1 MPQPIIMPKSIA
13 PVEPVENLIQTI
25 RGQRVILDAD
35 LARIYGVPTKVLN
48 QAVKRNRKRFPSDFM
63 FQLTATEAGSA
74 RRSRS
79 QTVTLKRGQNLKYRP
94 YAFTEHGAI
103 QAANVLNSE
112 AAVQMGLFVVRAFV
126 KMREA
131 LANHRE
137 LAHKLAE
144 VERTLT
150 ERLDDHEQIIA
161 SILEELRQLMNPPE
175 PARKQIGFHVRERA
189 ATYRVKRKP

>member
-48 QAVKRNRKRFPSDFM
+48 QAVKRNRKRFPCDFM

-79 QTVTLKRGQNLKYRP
+79 QTVTLKRGHNLKYRP

-137 LAHKLAE
+137 LVHKLAE
-144 VERTLT
+144 LERTLT

>member
-1 MPQPIIMPKSIA
+1 MSKSIA

-63 FQLTATEAGSA
+63 FQLTATEAESA

-103 QAANVLNSE
+103 QAANVLSSE
-112 AAVQMGLFVVRAFV
+112 QAVQMGLFVVRAFV

-131 LANHRE
+131 LAHHRE
-137 LAHKLAE
+137 LAHTLAE

-161 SILEELRQLMNPPE
+161 SIVEELRQLMNPPK
-175 PARKQIGFHVRERA
+175 PARKQIGFHIRERA

>member
-1 MPQPIIMPKSIA
+1 MPQPLIMPKSIA
-13 PVEPVENLIQTI
+13 PVEPVENLIQTV
-25 RGQRVILDAD
+25 RGQRVVLDAD

-48 QAVKRNRKRFPSDFM
+48 QAVKRNRKRFPSDIM

-74 RRSRS
+74 RRSKS
-79 QTVTLKRGQNLKYRP
+79 QTVTLKRGHNLKYRP

-103 QAANVLNSE
+103 QTANVLNSE

-137 LAHKLAE
+137 LVHKLTE
-144 VERTLT
+144 LERTLT

-161 SILEELRQLMNPPE
+161 SSLEELRQLMNPPE

>member
-103 QAANVLNSE
+103 QAANVLSSE
-112 AAVQMGLFVVRAFV
+112 QAVQMGLFVVRAFV

-137 LAHKLAE
+137 LVHKLAE